1 MRRIGLDLGV
11 RHIAYCEVAEGK
23 VVDRTAVK
31 SLSQLASRLGPGTES
46 AVVAFEA
53 CREGWHVH
61 DKLREWGH
69 DPRML
74 DTTRVRQMG
83 VGQHGRKNDPID
95 AEAIA
100 MALDAGRIAEAHVL
114 SPERR
119 VLRAQLSV
127 RGALVETRAQY
138 VTTIRGL
145 ARAAG
150 VLLPTCDT
158 ENFVRKL
165 DGLAM
170 DEATRALVAPLL
182 AMLVA
187 LETELARVEHTLAA
201 LAEKDPVL
209 QLCATVPGVGLI
221 VAATFV
227 SVIDDAKRFKNAH
240 AVGAYLGLVPSES
253 TTGGPHKRRLGAIT
267 KQGNR
272 MARAMLIQASWT
284 ILSIARS
291 HRPAQELG
299 RAPRDQAPQAGGRR
313 GARAQAGR
321 CAVGHVARR
330 YFLRSEGPRRTIRA
344 RRTRVDPPA
353 SGTRSSSP
361 TSRQEA
367 PTPGARQL
375 GPAHPIFAEG
385 GAVEALPSPSCAVR
399 FERDDMST
407 HLEAMNA
414 AAPQTS
420 STQATARAKET
431 SCLKLRLA
439 PSSNPI
445 MRLGPSPAKRR
456 RPMNAKSRTRVAR
469 TSSA

>member
-1 MRRIGLDLGV
+1 M

-53 CREGWHVH
+53 YREGWHVH

-119 VLRAQLSV
+119 MLRAQLSV

-170 DEATRALVAPLL
+170 DEATRALVAP
-182 AMLVA
+182 
-187 LETELARVEHTLAA
+187 R
-201 LAEKDPVL
+201 
-209 QLCATVPGVGLI
+209 G
-221 VAATFV
+221 
-227 SVIDDAKRFKNAH
+227 
-240 AVGAYLGLVPSES
+240 
-253 TTGGPHKRRLGAIT
+253 
-267 KQGNR
+267 
-272 MARAMLIQASWT
+272 W
-284 ILSIARS
+284 
-291 HRPAQELG
+291 
-299 RAPRDQAPQAGGRR
+299 GRR
-313 GARAQAGR
+313 SAGKWD
-321 CAVGHVARR
+321 A
-330 YFLRSEGPRRTIRA
+330 LKLSNE
-344 RRTRVDPPA
+344 PP
-353 SGTRSSSP
+353 RSSDAW
-361 TSRQEA
+361 RQ
-367 PTPGARQL
+367 
-375 GPAHPIFAEG
+375 
-385 GAVEALPSPSCAVR
+385 
-399 FERDDMST
+399 
-407 HLEAMNA
+407 
-414 AAPQTS
+414 
-420 STQATARAKET
+420 TARA
-431 SCLKLRLA
+431 
-439 PSSNPI
+439 
-445 MRLGPSPAKRR
+445 SPPNLRR
-456 RPMNAKSRTRVAR
+456 RGCCRSPTVPLLRCALRAR
-469 TSSA
+469 